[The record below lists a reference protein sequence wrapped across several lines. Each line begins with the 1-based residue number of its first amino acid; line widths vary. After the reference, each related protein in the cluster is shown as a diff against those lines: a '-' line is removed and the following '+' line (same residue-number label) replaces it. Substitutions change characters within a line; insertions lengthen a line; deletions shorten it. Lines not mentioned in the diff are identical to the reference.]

1 MPGKRW
7 SSSELMVEL
16 RRFEEELRAASL
28 SDHTVSTYVGRS
40 EAFIRWL
47 AGAFTP
53 RDVGKTIEDG
63 DKAAPRSLGR
73 TILDDL
79 QANLSQGEITRYL
92 ADYAAVTSYDAAF
105 EQLRHA
111 TGNRVDLQ
119 REDHRIAVIHWLRAW
134 GCRHLRRADTQ
145 RTADALKLWWET
157 WHEQLPGQPAL
168 LSALGEPE
176 LLFIEQAYD
185 ALRMAPAAGRTLKGR
200 EIDVIFGDTAA
211 AKTMF
216 AARPQ
221 AFLPWDDPI
230 RLAFGWPG
238 GGAAYVEL
246 LRLSAAALNG
256 MSHRLAVPVGD
267 LPKILHRPRSSSPK
281 LIDEFLWVRITKG
294 L

>member
-1 MPGKRW
+1 MPEKCW

-47 AGAFTP
+47 AGEFTP
-53 RDVGKTIEDG
+53 RDVSKAIEDD
-63 DKAAPRSLGR
+63 DKAARQSLGR
-73 TILDDL
+73 TTLDDL
-79 QANLSQGEITRYL
+79 QENLGQHEIARYL
-92 ADYAAVTSYDAAF
+92 ANYAAVTGYDAAF
-105 EQLRHA
+105 QQLRHA

-119 REDHRIAVIHWLRAW
+119 RDDHRIAVIHWLRAW

-145 RTADALKLWWET
+145 RTADALKFWWET
-157 WHEQLPGQPAL
+157 WHEQLPGQQAL
-168 LSALGEPE
+168 LTVLGEPE
-176 LLFIEQAYD
+176 LIFIEQAYD
-185 ALRMAPAAGRTLKGR
+185 ALRTAPAAGRTLQGR

-256 MSHRLAVPVGD
+256 MSHRLAIPVSD
-267 LPKILHRPRSSSPK
+267 LPKILHRPDSSPPK

>member
-1 MPGKRW
+1 MPEKRW
-7 SSSELMVEL
+7 TSSELMAEL
-16 RRFEEELRAASL
+16 RRFEEELHAASL
-28 SDHTVSTYVGRS
+28 SDDTVSTYVGRS

-47 AGAFTP
+47 AGGFTP
-53 RDVGKTIEDG
+53 RDTSKAIEDDG
-63 DKAAPRSLGR
+63 KAAQRSLGH

-79 QANLSQGEITRYL
+79 RANLSQDDIARHL
-92 ADYAAVTSYDAAF
+92 AAYAAVTGYDAAF
-105 EQLRHA
+105 QQLRHA

-119 REDHRIAVIHWLRAW
+119 RHDDRIAVIHWLRAW

-145 RTADALKLWWET
+145 RTANALELWWET
-157 WHEQLPGQPAL
+157 WCEQLPGQQAL
-168 LSALGEPE
+168 ITALGEPE

-185 ALRMAPAAGRTLKGR
+185 ALRTAPAAGRTLKSR

-216 AARPQ
+216 AARPR

-256 MSHRLAVPVGD
+256 MSDRLAIAVGD
-267 LPKILHRPRSSSPK
+267 LPKILHRPDSTPPK